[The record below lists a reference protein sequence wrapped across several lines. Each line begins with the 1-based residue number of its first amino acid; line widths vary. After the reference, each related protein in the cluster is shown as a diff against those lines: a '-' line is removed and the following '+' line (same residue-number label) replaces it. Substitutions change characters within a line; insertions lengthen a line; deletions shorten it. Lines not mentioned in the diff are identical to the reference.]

1 MQQDATAMTDVCF
14 PWPPAGTS
22 TLSSASSK
30 RDPSKAAAVM
40 NHAESCGI
48 RKLWRTCSRLFT
60 KNLSFWR
67 CCVLNSVDFDITSSF
82 RSLQIPMI
90 FVHLLTR
97 RPQSHSSVSG
107 FQVSAPEI
115 WSSCTKASVSECFRD
130 VLLGISWDL
139 HVSQCLWEYDEHGN
153 IKSKRFIDPYEI
165 HMRSIGLPVPDLIN
179 LICSLSF
186 RISSTLLLAA
196 FLLLLW
202 LASGWCLRRG
212 NLSYAL
218 SSLHWLSRSACFL
231 LQTGSCFPVT
241 ARYTFVSI
249 KLTSPFSFQGVSH
262 ELPDVTCIAGG
273 FPFGPLPA

>member
-97 RPQSHSSVSG
+97 RPRSHSSVSG
-107 FQVSAPEI
+107 FQAVSVPEI

-153 IKSKRFIDPYEI
+153 IKSKRSIWDP
-165 HMRSIGLPVPDLIN
+165 
-179 LICSLSF
+179 
-186 RISSTLLLAA
+186 
-196 FLLLLW
+196 
-202 LASGWCLRRG
+202 
-212 NLSYAL
+212 
-218 SSLHWLSRSACFL
+218 
-231 LQTGSCFPVT
+231 
-241 ARYTFVSI
+241 
-249 KLTSPFSFQGVSH
+249 
-262 ELPDVTCIAGG
+262 
-273 FPFGPLPA
+273 